1 MSGIPDMTSVR
12 SGDVSN
18 TKRAE
23 EELMLELLRVFV
35 SSLGRSNILP
45 VMMIGHL
52 RNSGLLSVSICQA

>member
-23 EELMLELLRVFV
+23 GELMLELLRVFV

-52 RNSGLLSVSICQA
+52 RNSGLLSASICQA